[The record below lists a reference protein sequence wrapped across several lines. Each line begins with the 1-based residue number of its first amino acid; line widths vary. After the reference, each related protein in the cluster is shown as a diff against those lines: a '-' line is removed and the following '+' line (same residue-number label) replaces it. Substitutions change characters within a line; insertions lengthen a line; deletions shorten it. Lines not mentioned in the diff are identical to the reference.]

1 MKKIIISFIFLGLIV
16 MSHAQSLSGLVKE
29 IGDNGQETAVVGA
42 ILQWKGTDIGTLSD
56 AEGHFTLPRSPHT
69 DTLLV
74 VYQAYDNDTIAVPK
88 SQTELNIILSSA
100 HNLEAVNVSAHD
112 GSYVSIKPILTTVI
126 TSQGLRKA
134 ACCNLAESFENTV
147 AVDVEYSDAITG
159 AKQISMLGLAGIYSQ
174 ILLEN
179 VPYIRLLANQF
190 GLAFVPGTWMESI
203 SISKGVASVTNGYE
217 AITGQIDV
225 EYKKPETNR
234 ERLFVNLF
242 GSTMGRGELNLNS
255 RFDVGKSGH
264 ASSMILAHGE
274 GQFAKMDMNKDG
286 FMDVPKNYQI
296 NLMNRWDYDVPN
308 KMEGRTWIS
317 YLWEDRI
324 GGQMSFDPKATME
337 QTLDNRIW
345 GLHIKTNKLDFTTKN
360 GILLP
365 GEHESIGTIASFTF
379 HDNQSQ
385 YGDRLYQARQYSGY
399 INILYSNRFGAKER
413 SKLTAGGSFQMDF
426 VNEQL
431 GDHMLRTNP
440 LDVNPQLIANIQ
452 RKELVPGIFAEYSYS
467 IDEKFIVMAGMRLDY
482 NFAYNQLFW
491 TPRLHLKWQATEN
504 TSIRVSAGKGYRV
517 SNIITENQSL
527 LISNREF
534 VFADALSND
543 KNTSMNKGLRPE
555 EAYNTGI
562 SFVQNFKMPGGKS
575 TFSVDYYYT
584 HFINQTIIDMDY
596 DIHSIYVYNLNGSF
610 NGQKNKA
617 YSHSTQA
624 ELIMNPVRGFEIIL
638 AYRFNYV
645 MQTTNRILQEKAL
658 MSPHKALLS
667 LSYATKF
674 DKWKFNV
681 SLQYHSKMRLP
692 DMSSN
697 PIEYQPTPSKGYFM
711 LNAQITKK
719 YKGWEFYIGGE
730 NLANQKQ
737 ENPILSADNP
747 YGDFFDAS
755 IIHSPITGVMGYI
768 GFRYSMK

>member
-1 MKKIIISFIFLGLIV
+1 MVCGL
-16 MSHAQSLSGLVKE
+16 
-29 IGDNGQETAVVGA
+29 
-42 ILQWKGTDIGTLSD
+42 
-56 AEGHFTLPRSPHT
+56 
-69 DTLLV
+69 
-74 VYQAYDNDTIAVPK
+74 VPK
-88 SQTELNIILSSA
+88 SQNELNILLSSA
-100 HNLEAVNVSAHD
+100 HNLDAVNVTAHD

-126 TSQGLRKA
+126 TTQGLRKA
-134 ACCNLAESFENTV
+134 ACCNLSESFENTV
-147 AVDVEYSDAITG
+147 AVDVEYADAITG

-190 GLAFVPGTWMESI
+190 GLSFVPGTWMESI
-203 SISKGVASVTNGYE
+203 SVSKGVASVTNGYE

-234 ERLFVNLF
+234 ERLFINLF
-242 GSTMGRGELNLNS
+242 GNTMGKAELNLNS
-255 RFDVGKSGH
+255 RFDVGKKKN
-264 ASSMILAHGE
+264 ASTMILAHGE

-286 FMDVPKNYQI
+286 FLDVPKNYQI
-296 NLMNRWDYDVPN
+296 NLMNRWDYDVPG
-308 KMEGRTWIS
+308 KIEGRTWIS
-317 YLWEDRI
+317 YLFEDRI
-324 GGQMSFDPKATME
+324 GGQMSFNPKATME
-337 QTLDNRIW
+337 QMLADSIW
-345 GLHIKTNKLDFTTKN
+345 GLRIRTHKLDVTTKN

-385 YGDRLYQARQYSGY
+385 YGDRLYNARQYSGY
-399 INILYSNRFGAKER
+399 FNILYSNRFGAKER

-426 VNEQL
+426 VHESL
-431 GDHMLRTNP
+431 GAHLLAAHSITNTP
-440 LDVNPQLIANIQ
+440 TDIQ
-452 RKELVPGIFAEYSYS
+452 RQELVPGIFAEYSYS
-467 IDEKFIVMAGMRLDY
+467 IENKIVVMAGMRLDY
-482 NFAYNQLFW
+482 NVAYRKLFW
-491 TPRLHLKWQATEN
+491 TPRIHLKWQAAEN
-504 TSIRVSAGKGYRV
+504 TSFRVSAGKGYRV
-517 SNIITENQSL
+517 SNVITENQSL

-534 VFADALSND
+534 IFDDAVGTDGTTL
-543 KNTSMNKGLRPE
+543 MNQGLLPE

-562 SFVQNFKMPGGKS
+562 SFVQTFKMPGGKS
-575 TFSVDYYYT
+575 TFSLDYYYT
-584 HFINQTIIDMDY
+584 HFINQTIIDMDQ
-596 DIHSIYVYNLNGSF
+596 DIHAIHIYNLNGNF

-624 ELIMNPVRGFEIIL
+624 ELIMNPVKGFEIIL

-645 MQTTNRILQEKAL
+645 MQTTNRTLQEKAL
-658 MSPHKALLS
+658 ISPHKALLS

-697 PIEYQPTPSKGYFM
+697 PPEYQPTPSKGYFM

-737 ENPILSADNP
+737 ANPILSADQP
-747 YGDFFDAS
+747 YGEFFDAS

>member
-1 MKKIIISFIFLGLIV
+1 MKKIINSIILCCFLIA
-16 MSHAQSLSGLVKE
+16 SQAQSLTGTVKE
-29 IGDNGQETAVVGA
+29 MGDDGQEKAVIGA
-42 ILQWKGTDIGTLSD
+42 ILQWKGTDMGTLTD
-56 AEGHFTLPRSPHT
+56 TDGHYSIARSPRT

-74 VYQAYDNDTIAVPK
+74 VYQAYDNDTIVVPK
-88 SQTELNIILSSA
+88 SQNELNIILSSA
-100 HNLEAVNVSAHD
+100 HNLEAVNVTAHD
-112 GSYVSIKPILTTVI
+112 GSYVSVKPILTTVI
-126 TSQGLRKA
+126 TTQGLRKA

-147 AVDVEYSDAITG
+147 AVDVEYADAITG
-159 AKQISMLGLAGIYSQ
+159 AKQISMLGLAGVYSQ

-203 SISKGVASVTNGYE
+203 SVSKGVASVTNGYE

-234 ERLFVNLF
+234 ERLFINLF

-255 RFDVGKSGH
+255 RFDVGKSKH

-274 GQFAKMDMNKDG
+274 GQFARMDMNHDG
-286 FMDVPKNYQI
+286 FMDVPQNYQI
-296 NLMNRWDYDVPN
+296 NLMNRWDYDVPD

-317 YLWEDRI
+317 YLYEDRI
-324 GGQMSFDPKATME
+324 GGQMTYNPKESFERTVAA
-337 QTLDNRIW
+337 NIW
-345 GLHIKTNKLDFTTKN
+345 GLHIKTNKLDITTKN

-385 YGDRLYQARQYSGY
+385 YGDRLYNARQYSGY
-399 INILYSNRFGAKER
+399 VNILYSNRFGAKER

-431 GDHMLRTNP
+431 GYHLLQPSLMDNTPRYAADIH
-440 LDVNPQLIANIQ
+440 

-467 IDEKFIVMAGMRLDY
+467 INEKFIVMAGMRLDY

-491 TPRLHLKWQATEN
+491 TPRLHLKWQAAEN
-504 TSIRVSAGKGYRV
+504 TSLRVSAGKGYRV
-517 SNIITENQSL
+517 SNILTENQSL
-527 LISNREF
+527 LISNRDF
-534 VFADALSND
+534 VFAD
-543 KNTSMNKGLRPE
+543 NTSSSMNQGLRPE

-562 SFVQNFKMPGGKS
+562 SFVQGFKMPGGKS

-624 ELIMNPVRGFEIIL
+624 ELILNPVKGFEIIL

-645 MQTTNRILQEKAL
+645 MQTTNRTLQEKAL
-658 MSPHKALLS
+658 ISPHKALLS

-697 PIEYQPTPSKGYFM
+697 PPEYQPTPSKGYFM

-737 ENPILSADNP
+737 ANPILSADQP
-747 YGDFFDAS
+747 YGEYFDAS

>member
-1 MKKIIISFIFLGLIV
+1 MKKIIISILFFGMIMVLN
-16 MSHAQSLSGLVKE
+16 AQSLSGTVKE
-29 IGDNGQETAVVGA
+29 IGDNGQESAIIGA
-42 ILQWKGTDIGTLSD
+42 ILQWQGTDVGTLSD
-56 AEGHFTLPRSPHT
+56 AEGHFTLPRSPKS
-69 DTLLV
+69 DVLIV
-74 VYQAYDNDTIAVPK
+74 VYQAYDNDTIVVPK
-88 SQTELNIILSSA
+88 QQSELNIILSSA
-100 HNLEAVNVSAHD
+100 HNLDAVNVTAHD

-126 TSQGLRKA
+126 TTQGLRKA

-147 AVDVEYSDAITG
+147 AVDVEYADAITG

-179 VPYIRLLANQF
+179 VPYIRLLSNQF
-190 GLAFVPGTWMESI
+190 GLTFVPGTWMESI
-203 SISKGVASVTNGYE
+203 SVSKGVASVTNGYE

-234 ERLFVNLF
+234 EKLFINLF
-242 GSTMGRGELNLNS
+242 GSTMGKGELNLNS

-264 ASSMILAHGE
+264 ASTMILAHGE

-286 FMDVPKNYQI
+286 FMDVPQNYQI
-296 NLMNRWDYDVPN
+296 NLMNRWDYDVPD

-317 YLWEDRI
+317 YLGEDRI
-324 GGQMSFDPKATME
+324 GGQMSFNPKESFERTVNA
-337 QTLDNRIW
+337 NIW
-345 GLHIKTNKLDFTTKN
+345 GLRIKTNKLDITTKN

-399 INILYSNRFGAKER
+399 INILYSNRFGARER
-413 SKLTAGGSFQMDF
+413 SKLTAGGSLQMDF

-431 GDHMLRTNP
+431 GYHILRQSILTDNP
-440 LDVNPQLIANIQ
+440 GYDADIH
-452 RKELVPGIFAEYSYS
+452 RKEAVPGIFAEYSYS
-467 IDEKFIVMAGMRLDY
+467 IDQKFIVMAGMRLDY

-491 TPRLHLKWQATEN
+491 TPRLHLKWQPAEN
-504 TSIRVSAGKGYRV
+504 TSFRISAGKGYRV
-517 SNIITENQSL
+517 SNILTENQSL
-527 LISNREF
+527 LISNRDF
-534 VFADALSND
+534 VFADASPYD
-543 KNTSMNKGLRPE
+543 ASPTMNKGLRPE

-562 SFVQNFKMPGGKS
+562 SFVQGFKMPGGKS

-584 HFINQTIIDMDY
+584 HFINQTIIDLDQ
-596 DIHSIYVYNLNGSF
+596 DVHSIYVYNLNGSF

-645 MQTTNRILQEKAL
+645 MQTTNKILQEKAL
-658 MSPHKALLS
+658 ISPHKALLS

-692 DMSSN
+692 DTSTN
-697 PIEYQPTPSKGYFM
+697 PAEYQPTPSKGYFM

-730 NLANQKQ
+730 NLANQMQ
-737 ENPILSADNP
+737 SNPILSADQP
-747 YGDFFDAS
+747 YGEYFDAS

>member
-16 MSHAQSLSGLVKE
+16 MSHAQSLSGFVKE

-543 KNTSMNKGLRPE
+543 KNTSMNKGLCPE

-697 PIEYQPTPSKGYFM
+697 PVEYQPTPSKGYFM

>member
-1 MKKIIISFIFLGLIV
+1 MKRIVLSIFICSIFFL
-16 MSHAQSLSGLVKE
+16 SNAQELTGKVSELGE
-29 IGDNGQETAVVGA
+29 NQQQTAVIGA
-42 ILQWKGTDIGTLSD
+42 ILQWKGTDMGTITD
-56 AEGHFTLPRSPHT
+56 AEGKYTIGRSPKT

-74 VYQAYDNDTIAVPK
+74 IYQAYDNDTIVVPK
-88 SQTELNIILSSA
+88 SQTELNILLSSA
-100 HNLEAVNVSAHD
+100 HNLSAVDVSAHD

-126 TSQGLRKA
+126 TTQGLRKA

-179 VPYIRLLANQF
+179 VPFIRLLANQF

-234 ERLFVNLF
+234 EKLFINLF
-242 GSTMGRGELNLNS
+242 GSTMGKGELNLNS
-255 RFDVGKSGH
+255 RFDVGKKKQ
-264 ASSMILAHGE
+264 ASTMILAHGE

-286 FMDVPKNYQI
+286 FLDVPRNYQV
-296 NLMNRWDYDVPN
+296 NLMNRWDYNVPD

-317 YLWEDRI
+317 YLFEDRI
-324 GGQMSFDPKATME
+324 GGQMRFDPRQTLE
-337 QTLDNRIW
+337 QTLNDSIW
-345 GLHIKTNKLDFTTKN
+345 GLRIKTHKLDFTTKN

-379 HDNQSQ
+379 HNTEAQ
-385 YGDRLYQARQYSGY
+385 YGDRLYDGRQISGY
-399 INILYSNRFGAKER
+399 INILYSNRLGARER
-413 SKLTAGGSFQMDF
+413 SKITAGGSMQMDF
-426 VNEQL
+426 VNEKL
-431 GDHMLRTNP
+431 GAHLLATNLP
-440 LDVNPQLIANIQ
+440 NDAANIQ
-452 RKELVPGIFAEYSYS
+452 RQELVPGVFAEYSYS
-467 IDEKFIVMAGMRLDY
+467 IENKLVVMGGFRLDY
-482 NFAYNQLFW
+482 NVAYRKLFW
-491 TPRLHLKWQATEN
+491 TPRIHLKWQTAEN
-504 TSIRVSAGKGYRV
+504 TSFRVSAGKGYRV
-517 SNIITENQSL
+517 SNVITENQSL
-527 LISNREF
+527 LISNRIF
-534 VFADALSND
+534 VFDDAIADNGTIQV
-543 KNTSMNKGLRPE
+543 NQGLQPE
-555 EAYNTGI
+555 EAYNAGI

-584 HFINQTIIDMDY
+584 HFINQTIIDMDQ
-596 DIHSIYVYNLNGSF
+596 DVHSIHVYNLNGKYNGYNNKSF
-610 NGQKNKA
+610 
-617 YSHSTQA
+617 SHSAQA
-624 ELIMNPVRGFEIIL
+624 ELIMNPVKGFEIIL

-645 MQTTNRILQEKAL
+645 MQTTDRKLQEKVL

-730 NLANQKQ
+730 NLANQVQVK
-737 ENPILSADNP
+737 PILSADNP
-747 YGDFFDAS
+747 YGEYFDAS

>member
-1 MKKIIISFIFLGLIV
+1 MKKIPALIIVFLSIINI
-16 MSHAQSLSGLVKE
+16 HAQVLTGTVKE
-29 IGDNGQETAVVGA
+29 IDNNQQENAVMGA
-42 ILQWKGTDIGTLSD
+42 ILQWKGTDIGAITD
-56 AEGHFTLPRSPHT
+56 AEGHFSINRSPRT

-74 VYQAYDNDTIAVPK
+74 VYQAYDNDTIFIPK
-88 SQTELNIILSSA
+88 SQKELNIILSNA
-100 HNLEAVNVSAHD
+100 HNLDAVNVSAHD

-126 TSQGLRKA
+126 TTQGLRKA

-203 SISKGVASVTNGYE
+203 SVSKGVASVTNGYE

-234 ERLFVNLF
+234 ERLFINLF
-242 GSTMGRGELNLNS
+242 GSTMGKGELNLNS

-286 FMDVPKNYQI
+286 FLDVPKNYQI
-296 NLMNRWDYDVPN
+296 NLMNRWDYDVPD

-324 GGQMSFDPKATME
+324 GGQMSYNPKKSFDETVRF
-337 QTLDNRIW
+337 NIW
-345 GLHIKTNKLDFTTKN
+345 GLRIKTHKLDITTKN

-385 YGDRLYQARQYSGY
+385 YGDRLYNARQYSGY
-399 INILYSNRFGAKER
+399 VNILYSNRFGAKER

-431 GDHMLRTNP
+431 GKHILQGLHLMDANP
-440 LDVNPQLIANIQ
+440 YATDIH

-491 TPRLHLKWQATEN
+491 TPRLHLKWQAAEN
-504 TSIRVSAGKGYRV
+504 TSIRVSAGKGYRI
-517 SNIITENQSL
+517 SNVLTENQSL

-534 VFADALSND
+534 FFADNVFTNGAMPLNQ
-543 KNTSMNKGLRPE
+543 GLRPE

-562 SFVQNFKMPGGKS
+562 SFVQGFKMPGGKS

-610 NGQKNKA
+610 NGYKNKA

-624 ELIMNPVRGFEIIL
+624 ELIMNPVKGFEIIL

-658 MSPHKALLS
+658 ISPHKALLS

-737 ENPILSADNP
+737 ANPILSADQP
-747 YGDFFDAS
+747 YGEFFDAS
-755 IIHSPITGVMGYI
+755 IIHSPISGVMGYI